1 MWYYI
6 VALINVYTNTQ
17 GLSTLFKKSAWNLVY
32 PVDFWDTQE
41 IREILLVDLR
51 DWKLKNTDFSR
62 ENKTPDWCMFEDFQ
76 GVLSSLHN
84 CNKSHFLVI
93 TERLK
98 KVLNMSFVRYGYL
111 KDVSGTS
118 CVHWV

>member
-32 PVDFWDTQE
+32 PVNFWDTRE

-62 ENKTPDWCMFEDFQ
+62 EIKTLI
-76 GVLSSLHN
+76 GVYKLISRFPSL
-84 CNKSHFLVI
+84 I
-93 TERLK
+93 ER
-98 KVLNMSFVRYGYL
+98 VV
-111 KDVSGTS
+111 
-118 CVHWV
+118 